1 MKTDLPFFSHNNN
14 ARRHPKMKALI
25 AEFGFEGYGRF
36 WVLCERVAESSN
48 ARVDISKKVN
58 KLDLAAELGLDG
70 NGLDKF
76 LAFLADPEID
86 LINLEDGVI
95 TVDRISERFTEV
107 TKDREDARDR
117 KARKKEKPESS
128 GEPCES
134 SDGKG
139 ESSGELSKKENKRKE
154 SKVNESKEEESS
166 ASFSQSQKD
175 AFELSEPPDPQSF
188 STASAAAFQGRVE
201 TGLIPAKSR
210 SPPEKANKT
219 ELTRE
224 QLALYHSAK
233 ACFETSGKAK
243 ALMYQ
248 DKESTARELKH
259 LKTIVVRCCK
269 IAPGMTA
276 GFLLNVLEAFKA
288 MCNGK
293 YAGRWVFTP
302 QTLITS
308 WIWGLVIDSLPEAE
322 SHEALELRKKIK
334 GMFDDD

>member
-1 MKTDLPFFSHNNN
+1 
-14 ARRHPKMKALI
+14 MKALI

-139 ESSGELSKKENKRKE
+139 ESSGELYKKVNKRKE
-154 SKVNESKEEESS
+154 SKVNESKQEKINFEKESGGGGKS
-166 ASFSQSQKD
+166 PPKTKT
-175 AFELSEPPDPQSF
+175 EEPPPLFLDIKNKIAAEGFFLGDKDIDLLISKTDPAWF
-188 STASAAAFQGRVE
+188 GENCFVEFIAETARGKPRYSEKTREEKRGLFRFLLFNAPERKDEFPRWRAGREKAAARTAE
-201 TGLIPAKSR
+201 RAR
-210 SPPEKANKT
+210 DPPERCECGEN
-219 ELTRE
+219 LRGR
-224 QLALYHSAK
+224 LACE
-233 ACFETSGKAK
+233 ACKGFFEF
-243 ALMYQ
+243 
-248 DKESTARELKH
+248 DE
-259 LKTIVVRCCK
+259 K
-269 IAPGMTA
+269 IPG
-276 GFLLNVLEAFKA
+276 
-288 MCNGK
+288 
-293 YAGRWVFTP
+293 YVFVP
-302 QTLITS
+302 MMN
-308 WIWGLVIDSLPEAE
+308 EAE
-322 SHEALELRKKIK
+322 YRDLTAKKKRTEDID
-334 GMFDDD
+334 F

>member
-1 MKTDLPFFSHNNN
+1 
-14 ARRHPKMKALI
+14 MKALI

-175 AFELSEPPDPQSF
+175 AFELSELLLTTHRKEISDYLSGKDDEKTIRMWAADIEKLIRIDKKQPETIRRVVLWAKTPGCFWFPNIQSGKKLREKYETLYGQMTRQNK
-188 STASAAAFQGRVE
+188 TASSG
-201 TGLIPAKSR
+201 K
-210 SPPEKANKT
+210 PPE
-219 ELTRE
+219 R
-224 QLALYHSAK
+224 
-233 ACFETSGKAK
+233 
-243 ALMYQ
+243 
-248 DKESTARELKH
+248 R
-259 LKTIVVRCCK
+259 TIPK
-269 IAPGMTA
+269 G
-276 GFLLNVLEAFKA
+276 LE
-288 MCNGK
+288 
-293 YAGRWVFTP
+293 
-302 QTLITS
+302 I
-308 WIWGLVIDSLPEAE
+308 
-322 SHEALELRKKIK
+322 
-334 GMFDDD
+334 